1 MGSLSSLPLT
11 SCLPQAIADTAWGYQ
26 SKEGLAHYPAAGPVT
41 LEGEGSDHLGLHG
54 KMATW
59 KAAGEQL
66 LGLVQLSDIPSAPA
80 IDSQNHP
87 TNFPSSAVSAPDT
100 DPVPV

>member
-1 MGSLSSLPLT
+1 M
-11 SCLPQAIADTAWGYQ
+11 
-26 SKEGLAHYPAAGPVT
+26 T

-66 LGLVQLSDIPSAPA
+66 LGLVQLPDIPSAPV
-80 IDSQNHP
+80 IDSQNYP
-87 TNFPSSAVSAPDT
+87 TNLPSSAVSPPGT